1 MTGSVVFVSKSY
13 GGSASDVYI
22 SRNSGLIDLLEE
34 GDAVMVDKGFFHLN
48 TDLRL
53 KALKCIA
60 HLLCQ
65 QLSSSLQR
73 NRLSL
78 QDVLLQHGY
87 MLRGKWNKLR
97 ISKFYRELCL

>member
-1 MTGSVVFVSKSY
+1 MSKLY

-48 TDLRL
+48 TDF
-53 KALKCIA
+53 KTKDIKMYCPPFMSAAIK
-60 HLLCQ
+60 Q
-65 QLSSSLQR
+65 FTR

-78 QDVLLQHGY
+78 QDVLPQHGY

-97 ISKFYRELCL
+97 ISEFYRELCL